1 MTKKMISFDR
11 HQEVGVLTLNRG
23 ITNALNLEFI
33 EQLIASIRAIREDD
47 SIRSLV
53 LESSNDKFFCIG
65 FDIPQ
70 LISLSRDDFTIFIR
84 SFNRMCLE
92 LYTLPKPT
100 VAAITGHAIAGGCIL
115 SLLCDYRFIAEG
127 RKLMGLNEIQLGVP
141 VPLIADCILRE
152 LVGGR
157 HSRNIVES
165 GDLYAPDES
174 FNMGMVDEVIPLEDV
189 RPAARDKALSFTKT
203 PAQAFAMIKENRVNR
218 VVQQVL
224 AQQNAEISG
233 FVERWY
239 AEDTRKL
246 IQEAVSKF

>member
-11 HQEVGVLTLNRG
+11 HQEVGILILNRG
-23 ITNALNLEFI
+23 ITNALNLEFF
-33 EQLIASIRAIREDD
+33 EQLIASIHETKQDD

-70 LISLSRDDFTIFIR
+70 LISLSRDDFTVFIR

-100 VAAITGHAIAGGCIL
+100 VAAITGHAIAGGCVL
-115 SLLCDYRFIAEG
+115 PLLCDYRYIAEG
-127 RKLMGLNEIQLGVP
+127 HKLMGLNEIHLGVP
-141 VPLIADCILRE
+141 VPFIADCILRE

-165 GDLYAPDES
+165 GDFYTPEET
-174 FNMGMVDEVIPLEDV
+174 FKMGLVDEVLPLEDV
-189 RPAARDKALSFTKT
+189 RSAARDKALSFSKM
-203 PAQAFAMIKENRVNR
+203 PAQAFAMIKENRVDR
-218 VVQQVL
+218 VVQQVVD
-224 AQQNAEISG
+224 QQNAKVSD

-239 AEDTRKL
+239 AEDARKL
-246 IQEAVSKF
+246 IQGVVSKF